1 MKEYIET
8 HGLATLLIMCLTTLV
23 MLVGMLIGR
32 NIGTTK
38 ISKVII
44 TTEVK
49 PNLSK
54 ENCSNAGI
62 STDKETVQYHAVPQ
76 PGTETVTCFITVV
89 KY

>member
-8 HGLATLLIMCLTTLV
+8 HGLATLLIICLTTLV

-32 NIGTTK
+32 NIGTK
-38 ISKVII
+38 ISKV
-44 TTEVK
+44 TVTSVVK

-89 KY
+89 KF